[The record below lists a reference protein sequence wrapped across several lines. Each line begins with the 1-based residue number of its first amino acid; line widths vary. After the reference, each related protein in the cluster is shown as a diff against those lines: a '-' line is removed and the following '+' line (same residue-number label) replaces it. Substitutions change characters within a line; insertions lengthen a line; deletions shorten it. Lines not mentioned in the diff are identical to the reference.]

1 MRPIYGSTAGLFQ
14 PKMDSFTWADE
25 CGQGSFT
32 RASGQ
37 ETAGL
42 VAEFAPPADPAFRR
56 M

>member
-1 MRPIYGSTAGLFQ
+1 V
-14 PKMDSFTWADE
+14 DSFTWADE

-32 RASGQ
+32 RATVQ